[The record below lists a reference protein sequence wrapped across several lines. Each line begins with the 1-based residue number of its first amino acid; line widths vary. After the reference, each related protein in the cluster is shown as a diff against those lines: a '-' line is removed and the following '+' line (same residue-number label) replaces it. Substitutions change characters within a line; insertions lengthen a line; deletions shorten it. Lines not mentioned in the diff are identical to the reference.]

1 MGGDDRV
8 EETMKMKTRLDT
20 SKEDRASRPFGEF
33 VLRLKTSDPLVQTF
47 IDHAADNSLPR
58 LASWSEVRSHLN
70 RVGADQNTLVG
81 ARLAWREYASAAS
94 GKQQKTHSTG

>member
-1 MGGDDRV
+1 
-8 EETMKMKTRLDT
+8 MKMKTRVDT

-58 LASWSEVRSHLN
+58 LASWAEVRTHLN
-70 RVGADQNTLVG
+70 RVGADQSALVG
-81 ARLAWREYASAAS
+81 ARLAWREYASASS
-94 GKQQKTHSTG
+94 GKKQKARSAGECRHPSLL